1 VPFKKGD
8 PKPEGS
14 GRKPGVKNLPVSI
27 KFAWKEFV
35 NEQGGEM
42 KEWAREVM
50 FEMPNIA
57 IVGDVSQGA
66 DASLSADSA
75 ADDRVKAPAPVEVID
90 KCQRWGIGLPA
101 GSWTRRRERGR
112 DPGRRSRLAGGPG
125 SSAAGLLP

>member
-35 NEQGGEM
+35 NEQGDEM

-57 IVGDVSQGA
+57 IV
-66 DASLSADSA
+66 
-75 ADDRVKAPAPVEVID
+75 DDGKA
-90 KCQRWGIGLPA
+90 GLPPHHRPA
-101 GSWTRRRERGR
+101 Q
-112 DPGRRSRLAGGPG
+112 DVL
-125 SSAAGLLP
+125 